1 VKSFYH
7 TRRVSTLSVSA
18 AIICALFVTGC
29 ALKGDESP
37 RLQLRSMR
45 TKQVYAQQFDRA
57 YYSSRGTG
65 EYEIVLID
73 DSGGGGGSATDAKR
87 KSAKSGE
94 PLPPSQAAPLRQVV
108 HIRVHWRPLR
118 GTKPDHPSATNAVI
132 DWYVTA
138 PAGDATQTN
147 DRLHYQGAA
156 FVELGTTGTVAKVTI
171 TKAQMSL
178 VEVVGSLHDPVGR
191 SVLSGSFA
199 ATRNDAMLVAATTPL
214 RLDAAAAAAAAR
226 TVRPAR
232 SVQSPRENLP
242 GGGGG
247 Q

>member
-1 VKSFYH
+1 VKSFYYTH
-7 TRRVSTLSVSA
+7 RVSTLSVSA
-18 AIICALFVTGC
+18 AIICALLVTGC
-29 ALKGDESP
+29 ALKGDKSP

-73 DSGGGGGSATDAKR
+73 DGGATGAKSATP
-87 KSAKSGE
+87 GE
-94 PLPPSQAAPLRQVV
+94 PLPPAQAAPLRQVV

-138 PAGDATQTN
+138 SAGNASQAN

-178 VEVVGSLHDPVGR
+178 VDVVGSLHDPVGR

-199 ATRNDAMLVAATTPL
+199 ATRNDAMLLAATTPL
-214 RLDAAAAAAAAR
+214 RLDAAAAR